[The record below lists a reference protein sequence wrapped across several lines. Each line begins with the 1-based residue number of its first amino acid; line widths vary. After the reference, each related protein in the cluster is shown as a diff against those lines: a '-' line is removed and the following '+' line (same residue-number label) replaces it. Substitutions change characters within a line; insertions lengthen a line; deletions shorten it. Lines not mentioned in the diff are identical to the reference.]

1 VTTVEKTS
9 RSVAWAGLEIVSLL
23 VLSLVTLIFLARL
36 LGPAEFGLAA
46 LALVTV
52 QFLTMIVRSV
62 FIDAIVQRERL
73 EPAHLDSAFWAGL
86 LAAVAFIG
94 LCVWGAPWLGRLF
107 GEPALAGVLAW
118 TSVSLAF
125 SGADGVPMAILRRD
139 LRMKELALR
148 SFFGRLA
155 GAVVGIGMA
164 LADYGVWALVG
175 QQVAMEAG
183 AALAAFWFTGWRP
196 AGWVSRPHLV
206 ELWRFALPW
215 LGGELL
221 MYGNQRFFSLLVG
234 YFYGATTLGYINV
247 GFRTVATI
255 GQVLEVAA
263 HQITLPIFARLQNDR
278 EALRAAF
285 DKAAA
290 IASFLVLPAFTGLV
304 VCADTVVP
312 ALLGDDWV
320 PSIPFIQLMG
330 IATFLQFL
338 LCLASAIYSAVGRP
352 IWRFWR
358 GGFDLT
364 VTTVG
369 LVAFSGLGAIWAG
382 VVWAGRF
389 LFLVPFNYFG
399 MWRLIGLRLG
409 GHLRALAPSALA
421 AALMAVTLRLV
432 EQRLTADW
440 LPVEALLLLVPVA
453 IVVYLAAFA
462 LIARAELREYLDYTR
477 MAATVPSTYRR
488 KVAKV
493 VDDAGVTRPLRH
505 R

>member
-1 VTTVEKTS
+1 MTTVERTS
-9 RSVAWAGLEIVSLL
+9 RSVAWAGLEIVSLFL
-23 VLSLVTLIFLARL
+23 LSFVTLILLARL

-52 QFLTMIVRSV
+52 QFLTMIVRGV

-73 EPAHLDSAFWAGL
+73 EAAHLDSAFWAGL
-86 LAAVAFIG
+86 LAAAAFIG
-94 LCVWGAPWLGRLF
+94 LCIWGAPWLGRVF

-118 TSVSLAF
+118 TSLSLVF
-125 SGADGVPMAILRRD
+125 SGVDGVPMAILRRD

-175 QQVAMEAG
+175 QQIAMEAG
-183 AALAAFWFTGWRP
+183 AALAAYWFTGWRP
-196 AGWVSRPHLV
+196 AGWVSRPHLT
-206 ELWRFALPW
+206 ELGRFAVPW

-234 YFYGATTLGYINV
+234 YLYGATTLGYINV

-263 HQITLPIFARLQNDR
+263 HQITLPIFARLQNDAA
-278 EALRAAF
+278 ALRAAF

-312 ALLGDDWV
+312 ALLGPAWG

-338 LCLASAIYSAVGRP
+338 LCLPLAVYSAVGRP
-352 IWRFWR
+352 VWRLWR
-358 GGFDLT
+358 GGVDLT

-369 LVAFSGLGAIWAG
+369 LVAFPGLGPIWAG

-399 MWRLIGLRLG
+399 MGRLIGLRLG
-409 GHLRALAPSALA
+409 GHLRALAPPALA
-421 AALMAVTLRLV
+421 SALMAVALL
-432 EQRLTADW
+432 LTERQ
-440 LPVEALLLLVPVA
+440 LPPAWSAVEALVLLIPVA
-453 IVVYLAAFA
+453 IVVYLAVFA
-462 LIARAELREYLDYTR
+462 LIARAELREYLDYAR
-477 MAATVPSTYRR
+477 MALTPAGRRRRQEQPSDAT
-488 KVAKV
+488 
-493 VDDAGVTRPLRH
+493 
-505 R
+505 